1 MTPELIAI
9 LAVGATLIGVGA
21 TLIGLLLAL
30 WRDARADT
38 QALREEV
45 RAEQAKLPGGIPG

>member
-9 LAVGATLIGVGA
+9 LAVGATLIVGGA

-30 WRDARADT
+30 
-38 QALREEV
+38 REEV
-45 RAEQAKLPGGIPG
+45 RADRQSFREESRADRQSLLE